1 MSEVSILTQIQK
13 DEELFSTFPE
23 VERINLVRELRS
35 SVQIAASYKL
45 INDQEFSNSS
55 FAAFHNN
62 VRFHR

>member
-23 VERINLVRELRS
+23 VERVNLVRELRS

-45 INDQEFSNSS
+45 INDRELYNSS
-55 FAAFHNN
+55 FTTFHNN